1 MYFCF
6 YPTRYLCTGYISKQ
20 IAAKYAALCLFFF
33 FFFFANPISTIFD
46 HGGPWDGVKRS
57 WLVVLQTGPEKAS
70 LKMPGSSLPWGCFN
84 DISDG
89 SPRATAGAGKYR
101 VCFLEPVGLDSQEEF
116 HAANEGRCSPPADET
131 LSVKEGNTR

>member
-1 MYFCF
+1 M
-6 YPTRYLCTGYISKQ
+6 
-20 IAAKYAALCLFFF
+20 
-33 FFFFANPISTIFD
+33 
-46 HGGPWDGVKRS
+46 
-57 WLVVLQTGPEKAS
+57 VLQTGPEKAS